1 MKLIGLLHKSD
12 SLSCTC
18 RGCRSPLLDR
28 VMCLH
33 DYPRIFTHYRLE
45 MIVKDRYISVTIAT
59 IWTCP
64 YCLLRPKL
72 LVLFNSHRSYPF
84 RLQTDI
90 YARLPVPELGVGSDY
105 SAVVQLIP
113 IYFQTTVISPVAPIP
128 YCLVPKGS
136 IFRLSFIL
144 SRKYMY
150 RFNFLFWAVLIE
162 PWQ

>member
-18 RGCRSPLLDR
+18 RGCRSPLLNR

-72 LVLFNSHRSYPF
+72 LVLFSHRSYPF
-84 RLQTDI
+84 RLLTDRYPFDVI
-90 YARLPVPELGVGSDY
+90 RCPRQRRRESYGLVNACRCSTEPT
-105 SAVVQLIP
+105 
-113 IYFQTTVISPVAPIP
+113 YFRTNVLSP
-128 YCLVPKGS
+128 
-136 IFRLSFIL
+136 
-144 SRKYMY
+144 
-150 RFNFLFWAVLIE
+150 
-162 PWQ
+162 